1 VENKRLWDF
10 MPKRP
15 VGVLSLGVLILVL
28 AISIAAFATN
38 ILINIFEIFSL
49 TLILFGLWI
58 TILSGIRTVSPEQY
72 GRGAFNTFSGGI
84 LLTALG
90 TVWSLYIREMLV
102 EYLLPAFLLITGI
115 LVAIAGIRA
124 WRK

>member
-1 VENKRLWDF
+1 

-15 VGVLSLGVLILVL
+15 VGVLSLGILILVL
-28 AISIAAFATN
+28 AVSFAAFATN
-38 ILINIFEIFSL
+38 ILVDISEIFSF

-58 TILSGIRTVSPEQY
+58 TVLAGIRAANPEQF

-84 LLTALG
+84 LLTTLG
-90 TVWSLYIREMLV
+90 IVWLLYVRELLV
-102 EYLLPAFLLITGI
+102 GYLLPALLLVVGI
-115 LVAIAGIRA
+115 LVVVAGIRA